1 MRSWHGPQTVNIL
14 TARKDG
20 QFLNLKTLKM
30 NVKNEVFEEACKI
43 CGIVPQLPD
52 LSAIPEELREE
63 VLEHYK
69 LLVVLKSMN
78 KSKK

>member
-1 MRSWHGPQTVNIL
+1 MKIE
-14 TARKDG
+14 
-20 QFLNLKTLKM
+20 
-30 NVKNEVFEEACKI
+30 NEVFEKACKA

-69 LLVVLKSMN
+69 LLVVLKAVN
-78 KSKK
+78 K